1 MNIEENRVVGITYEL
16 KVSKTGEESEPFSAE
31 VRDQEDPFYFL
42 FGSSGLP
49 EKFENLLLEKKE
61 GDKFNFTLDVE
72 EAYGEADDEM
82 IMALPKDQ
90 FTSERGF
97 DPNMLEEGSFLPLM
111 DEDGYSMQAKVVK
124 DMGSE
129 LLLDFNHPLVGFN
142 LHFDGEVI
150 EVREASEVEIAHG
163 HVHGEHGE
171 DH

>member
-1 MNIEENRVVGITYEL
+1 MKIEENRVVGITYEL
-16 KVSKTGEESEPFSAE
+16 KVSKSGDDSAPFSAE
-31 VRDQEDPFYFL
+31 VRDKDDPFYFL
-42 FGSSGLP
+42 YGSSGLP
-49 EKFENLLLEKKE
+49 EKFEKLLLDKNE
-61 GDKFNFTLDVE
+61 GDKFNFTLEMD

-97 DPNMLEEGSFLPLM
+97 DPDMLEEGNFLPLM

-124 DMGSE
+124 DMGND

>member
-1 MNIEENRVVGITYEL
+1 MKTLFIFYLAAADYRKNSRTYCY
-16 KVSKTGEESEPFSAE
+16 K
-31 VRDQEDPFYFL
+31 R
-42 FGSSGLP
+42 
-49 EKFENLLLEKKE
+49 KE
-61 GDKFNFTLDVE
+61 GDKFNFTLEVE

-124 DMGSE
+124 DMGND
-129 LLLDFNHPLVGFN
+129 LLLDFNHPLVGFK

-171 DH
+171 HDDH